1 MEQMM
6 TVINRLSEI
15 EAAAVNVEK
24 QSADEK
30 RRIAREYE
38 QKTLD
43 FDQELDAHTE
53 EKLKALNE
61 KLKAEAEEE
70 LLKMR
75 QETEQELEAM
85 KNEYT
90 ENHGKFVDELF
101 HYIIGE

>member
-1 MEQMM
+1 MEQMV

-43 FDQELDAHTE
+43 FDQELDDHTE
-53 EKLKALNE
+53 RKLKALNE
-61 KLKAEAEEE
+61 RLKAEAEEE

-75 QETEQELEAM
+75 QETERELEAM
-85 KNEYT
+85 KKEYT
-90 ENHGKFVDELF
+90 QNHEKLVDELF